1 MKFVK
6 YLKISGSAQ
15 LLKEQ
20 VNKFEVSTDFVSP
33 VWHFVTHLGHPKSV
47 STSENLAKDVNF

>member
-1 MKFVK
+1 M
-6 YLKISGSAQ
+6 
-15 LLKEQ
+15 LKEQ